1 MYYIRSESSFDS
13 AHFLKGYAGKC
24 SNLHGHRWRVVV
36 ELQAEELIGEGQMRG
51 MVLDF
56 GDLKKFLG
64 GMCDNLD
71 HCLICEQGSLKPKT
85 IEALSEEEFRIVE
98 VPFRPTAENLARY
111 FYEETAA
118 AGFPVHRVEVYETP
132 TNYAA
137 YE

>member
-64 GMCDNLD
+64 GMCDKLA
-71 HCLICEQGSLKPKT
+71 GRPRKT
-85 IEALSEEEFRIVE
+85 SRGTSTRRLQPRDFRY
-98 VPFRPTAENLARY
+98 TA
-111 FYEETAA
+111 
-118 AGFPVHRVEVYETP
+118 
-132 TNYAA
+132 
-137 YE
+137 